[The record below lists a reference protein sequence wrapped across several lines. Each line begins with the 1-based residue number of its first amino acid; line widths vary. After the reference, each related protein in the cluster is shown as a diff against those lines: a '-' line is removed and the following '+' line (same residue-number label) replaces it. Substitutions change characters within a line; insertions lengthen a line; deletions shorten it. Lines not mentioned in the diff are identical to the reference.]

1 MCAILDFYRMEG
13 PARRSSFR
21 HTDTGSSMTIR
32 APTLSKI
39 VVDLDNVEQVCT
51 VRFYHLRRG
60 IQTKDGYLELYI

>member
-21 HTDTGSSMTIR
+21 HIDTGSPMKIR
-32 APTLSKI
+32 APTLSKT
-39 VVDLDNVEQVCT
+39 VVDLDKVELVCT

-60 IQTKDGYLELYI
+60 IQKKDECLELYI

>member
-13 PARRSSFR
+13 TVRRSIFR

-32 APTLSKI
+32 APTLSKT

-51 VRFYHLRRG
+51 VRFDHLRRR
-60 IQTKDGYLELYI
+60 IQMKDWFLE